1 MDKINLKAV
10 LLQNM
15 GEDSADFLPIMGDE
29 KELLNDNMQIPD
41 TLPILPLR
49 NTVLFPGVI
58 IPINIG
64 RDKSLKLIKD
74 SYRQSALIGVV
85 AQKDT
90 NTENPDINDLYQ
102 IGTVASILKILEM
115 PDGTTTAIIQGKRR
129 FLLEDILYDDPY
141 HVGKISLKKE
151 EGVPKNDPEYN
162 AIAESLKDMASKIVK
177 YSSHIPNEAGFAL
190 KNIES
195 MLFLINFISS
205 NTDVDYQNKQ
215 ELLEIDNLKQRAIK
229 LLEILSKQVSL
240 LELKNDIQ
248 KKVKM
253 DIDKQ
258 QREYFL
264 HQQMKTIQDE
274 LGGNPTDEEIKELE
288 ELAET
293 KEWNGNVRE
302 IFNKEL
308 NKLKRLNPSSPDY
321 SVQSNYLREMLDLP
335 WNHLSEDN
343 LDLEHARQVLDADHF
358 GLEKVKERILE
369 YLAVLKLKADMK
381 SPILCL
387 YGPPGVGKTSLG
399 KSVARALNREF
410 VRMSLG
416 GLHDESEIRGHR
428 KTYIGAMPGRILQSI
443 KKAGTS
449 NPVFILDEIDKV
461 GNDFR
466 GDPQSALLEVLDPE
480 QNGSFHDNFLDID
493 YDLSKVMFIATA
505 NDLSTIAGPLRDRM
519 EIIEVTGYLM
529 EEKREIA
536 KRHLIPKQLENHGI
550 TAGHVTIPDEI
561 IDLIIEKYTR
571 ESGVR
576 SLDMTIAKIMR
587 HVARKV
593 AMNKKFTITLDEN
606 KVKEYLGS
614 PIFSREEYQGN
625 ELPGVVTGLAWTA
638 AGGEILYIESSYSK
652 GKGHLSLTG
661 NLGEVMKESAT
672 LALEYIK
679 SHAKEIGID
688 EKMFEENDIHV
699 HVPAG
704 AVPKDGPSAGITMV
718 TALVSALTGRKVKK
732 AIAMTGEI
740 TLRGKVLP
748 VGGIRE
754 KILAAKRAG
763 IKEIILCSEN
773 KKDIDD
779 IKKRIP
785 ERAEIPLCG
794 SYQRSAGNSASKS
807 IKESPVRP
815 MVFSYNGDS
824 SPT

>member
-15 GEDSADFLPIMGDE
+15 GEDSADFLPIMVDE

-151 EGVPKNDPEYN
+151 EGVPENDPEYN

-779 IKKRIP
+779 IKK
-785 ERAEIPLCG
+785 EYLKG
-794 SYQRSAGNSASKS
+794 LKFHYVDH
-807 IKESPVRP
+807 IKEVLE
-815 MVFSYNGDS
+815 
-824 SPT
+824 TALLKA